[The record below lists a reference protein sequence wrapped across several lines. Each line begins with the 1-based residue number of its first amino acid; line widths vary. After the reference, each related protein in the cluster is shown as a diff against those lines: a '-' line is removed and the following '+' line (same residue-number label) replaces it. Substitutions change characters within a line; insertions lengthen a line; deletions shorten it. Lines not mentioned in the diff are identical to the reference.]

1 MADGSYTSKVYMKVG
16 GDELVVASGGKI
28 TVEAGGSVVGGG
40 DVTPQSNV
48 ADIGA
53 SNLAATTIT
62 LSTTNTY
69 TDAAVK
75 TAVDTGLA
83 GVTAK
88 AETRF
93 DAVDTKIN
101 ALLAA
106 MRLAGVL
113 TV

>member
-1 MADGSYTSKVYMKVG
+1 MAGENTKVYFKQG

-28 TVEAGGSVVGGG
+28 TVLAGGSVVGGG
-40 DVTPQSNV
+40 DVTPQADV

-62 LSTTNTY
+62 LSTSNTY

-75 TAVDTGLA
+75 SAVDTGLA

-93 DAVDTKIN
+93 DAIDTKVN
-101 ALLAA
+101 AILAA
-106 MRLAGVL
+106 LRLAGVL